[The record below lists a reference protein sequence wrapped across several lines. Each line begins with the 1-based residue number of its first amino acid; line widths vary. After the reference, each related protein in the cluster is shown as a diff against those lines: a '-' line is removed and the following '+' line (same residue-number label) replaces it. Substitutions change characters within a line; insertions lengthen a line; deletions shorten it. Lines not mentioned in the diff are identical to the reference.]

1 MMMAPPPAIIAHLP
15 LAISPF
21 GGRQALLGSCFF
33 KRNSLHSDSFLK
45 FGACE
50 GHFLRLKRSMK
61 LMVKNVADRI
71 SCLLALVIADG
82 ALCFQSK
89 GAFSVAAKTQV
100 PVAPMTIIG
109 TGSIMPAGKE
119 KMLNPGSV
127 KVVIHP
133 CLMGNDAQVLCN
145 QARSVI
151 ADTLERQ
158 C

>member
-61 LMVKNVADRI
+61 Y
-71 SCLLALVIADG
+71 G